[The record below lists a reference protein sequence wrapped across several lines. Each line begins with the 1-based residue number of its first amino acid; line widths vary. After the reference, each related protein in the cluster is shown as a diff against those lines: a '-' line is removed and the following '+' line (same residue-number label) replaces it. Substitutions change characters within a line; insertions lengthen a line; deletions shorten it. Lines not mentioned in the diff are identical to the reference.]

1 MKATNVFNME
11 TWVNKAFADSTSL
24 AKTTQQLSNTFASIK
39 ASNDYFKGVVDNT
52 HPKHSSESFAY
63 MKKYN
68 ELRSKHEQR

>member
-11 TWVNKAFADSTSL
+11 TWVHKAFAESTSL
-24 AKTTQQLSNTFASIK
+24 AKTIQDLSNSLAAMK
-39 ASNDYFKGVVDNT
+39 ATTDFHAGVVDNT

-68 ELRSKHEQR
+68 ELRNKHERS